1 MHVRRILETCLYVDD
16 LDAAERFYTDVLG
29 LERFARAEGRHV
41 FFRSGESV
49 FLLFNP
55 AATLQPSGE
64 VPTHGA
70 RGPGHV
76 AFAMAQ
82 ADIPAWREQLGRS
95 GVAIEAEITWPTGGR
110 SLYFRD
116 PSGNSIELT
125 TPLTWELPEAPGAA
139 GAAGD

>member
-1 MHVRRILETCLYVDD
+1 MSRGAPSPRRAEKLSENHVTASPAHPLTRSPGHLVIVSRASEGGCMHVRRILETCLYVDD

-70 RGPGHV
+70 
-76 AFAMAQ
+76 
-82 ADIPAWREQLGRS
+82 
-95 GVAIEAEITWPTGGR
+95 
-110 SLYFRD
+110 
-116 PSGNSIELT
+116 
-125 TPLTWELPEAPGAA
+125 
-139 GAAGD
+139 